1 MSHWGWIRDVP
12 INNSGITLFLPEF
25 PGLVISAIIVDW
37 FGRKAT
43 MWILLFGC
51 CAFLGP
57 LAVHQ
62 KESLTTAFLFGARA
76 CGMGSSTVLCLYA
89 PEVRK
94 ISYGIE
100 ACYHVGYVVEACL
113 INLTEIQSVKYF
125 TCNFEH

>member
-1 MSHWGWIRDVP
+1 
-12 INNSGITLFLPEF
+12 
-25 PGLVISAIIVDW
+25 
-37 FGRKAT
+37 

-62 KESLTTAFLFGARA
+62 RESLTTAFLFGARA

>member
-1 MSHWGWIRDVP
+1 MSQLITRGV
-12 INNSGITLFLPEF
+12 TLFLPEF
-25 PGLVISAIIVDW
+25 PGLVISAIVVDW

-62 KESLTTAFLFGARA
+62 KESLATALLFGARA

-89 PEVRK
+89 PEVCMGFQ
-94 ISYGIE
+94 SYDTVNLLSWSF
-100 ACYHVGYVVEACL
+100 CYSLH
-113 INLTEIQSVKYF
+113 K
-125 TCNFEH
+125 